1 MLLAE
6 SNFDVAPRS
15 ESGKKKKGEQH
26 KSSVPSHFTDTIIHS
41 VLLFRVLLR
50 QHFNSVTLVQSSAH
64 YHNAWRETMPVR

>member
-15 ESGKKKKGEQH
+15 ESGNKKGEQH
-26 KSSVPSHFTDTIIHS
+26 KSSVPNHFTDTVIHS

-50 QHFNSVTLVQSSAH
+50 QHFNSVTLVQYSAH
-64 YHNAWRETMPVR
+64 YHNAWQETMPVR

>member
-15 ESGKKKKGEQH
+15 ESGKKKGEQH
-26 KSSVPSHFTDTIIHS
+26 KCSVPSHFTDTVIHS